1 MRAAREIMPITF
13 VVGLPGSGKSTWIEQ
28 QAQGT
33 DALVIHDFKARSHN
47 DDPAFHSSRHLPELI
62 AAVESGRN
70 SFIADID
77 FCRTAS
83 RNEAAAFL
91 ARAFPGVKVQ
101 WVFFEKNVAACQA
114 NARRDIDRRAQDR
127 LAKIAEFGPQYQI
140 PEGVILVPVWSPH
153 KHGA

>member
-1 MRAAREIMPITF
+1 MPITF

-33 DALVIHDFKARSHN
+33 DPLVIHDFNARSHN
-47 DDPAFHSSRHLPELI
+47 NDPAFHSSLCQLI

-83 RNEAAAFL
+83 RNEAGTFL
-91 ARAFPGVKVQ
+91 ARAFPEVRVH
-101 WVFFEKNVAACQA
+101 WVFYEKNVAACQA
-114 NARRDIDRRAQDR
+114 NVRRDIDRRTQDR
-127 LAKIAEFGPQYQI
+127 LAKIAEFEPQYQI
-140 PEGVILVPVWSPH
+140 PDGVTLVPVWSPH
-153 KHGA
+153 KHGP